1 MTFVTEAKFEG
12 PQKCTCR
19 HADCDRGRVYEQYDH
34 YGIYAGKMSDHCF
47 ERSFKQGPYFDAG
60 YAGESLDAEP
70 W

>member
-1 MTFVTEAKFEG
+1 MTFVSEETLAA
-12 PQKCTCR
+12 PQKCDCR
-19 HADCDRGRVYEQYDH
+19 RDDCDRGRAYAQYDH

-60 YAGESLDAEP
+60 YAGESLEEV